1 MSYLWAAIIG
11 GVALTLLSSETD
23 KTTTFLT
30 GAMIGFAVQVTL
42 RATKVS

>member
-1 MSYLWAAIIG
+1 MSYVWAAIIG
-11 GVALTLLSSETD
+11 GVALTLLSSDSD

-30 GAMIGFAVQVTL
+30 GALVGFGVQTVL